1 MSVNAMEFDYLYNVV
16 DRLYSRLA
24 RRSGLSSCAYWM
36 MYALVR
42 AGGTESLR
50 TLAASWAF
58 SKQTINSALK
68 ALEARELIAL
78 EFEEGSRKNKRA
90 VLTPAG
96 HAFAAADIVPAM
108 EAEGRAFGTLAECER
123 EQLLGL
129 IGRYTAALEAE
140 LDPMAAQDGEGETGN
155 GGAA

>member
-90 VLTPAG
+90 MRSRRRISFRRWRLK
-96 HAFAAADIVPAM
+96 
-108 EAEGRAFGTLAECER
+108 
-123 EQLLGL
+123 
-129 IGRYTAALEAE
+129 
-140 LDPMAAQDGEGETGN
+140 
-155 GGAA
+155 GARSVRLRNASASNFWA

>member
-1 MSVNAMEFDYLYNVV
+1 MAASTMEFDYLYNVV

-42 AGGTESLR
+42 AGGAESLR
-50 TLAASWAF
+50 ALTASWAF

-68 ALEARELIAL
+68 ALEARGLIRL
-78 EFEEGSRKNKRA
+78 EFEEGSHKNKRA
-90 VLTPAG
+90 VLTSAG
-96 HAFAAADIVPAM
+96 SAFADADIVPAM
-108 EAEGRAFGTLAECER
+108 EAEGRAFGALEEAEQ
-123 EQLLGL
+123 EQLLDL

-140 LDPMAAQDGEGETGN
+140 LDAMAEQDGVDDGGN
-155 GGAA
+155 GGTA